1 MESLVLQ
8 KEKGVCSD
16 SPSIWFHSVAGVY
29 LGHGGRCRSLKD
41 MQILEALQRQG
52 VISHIYPW

>member
-16 SPSIWFHSVAGVY
+16 SPSIWFHSVAGY